1 MADYRINYG
10 QIFNYYNRVAVS
22 RTNFGTA
29 ADGYIYDCLIPFST
43 AGFSFLNEGTTT
55 SHVVEYS
62 FDGVNVHGEINPTLP
77 NRYSKFDHR
86 VACKI
91 WFRVKS
97 GSTGPITIAVEAWAI
112 R

>member
-1 MADYRINYG
+1 MVDYRINYG
-10 QIFNYYNRVAVS
+10 QTFNYFKKIAVS
-22 RTNFGTA
+22 NTTFGLV
-29 ADGYIYDCLIPFST
+29 ADGYKYDVLIPFST
-43 AGFSFLNEGTTT
+43 QGFSFLSEGTTT
-55 SHVVEYS
+55 SHIVEYS
-62 FDGVNVHGEINPTLP
+62 FDGINVHGEINPTLP
-77 NRYSKFDHR
+77 NRYSVFQHR